1 MCLKVNGVLSIKK
14 WSEKM
19 DRLEHPV
26 ILKKTIGINSLYLP
40 GNCFVYAAI
49 VPAAICIELG
59 TRR

>member
-26 ILKKTIGINSLYLP
+26 IKKKQLASIP
-40 GNCFVYAAI
+40 F
-49 VPAAICIELG
+49 ICRATALC
-59 TRR
+59 TPP